1 MSVSA
6 FKAPLVP
13 AEQCVRVCVDSL
25 WVAQHLCPAEIAQG
39 KKALWS
45 LESDHTWSHLSKI
58 QHWVQQ
64 LIK

>member
-13 AEQCVRVCVDSL
+13 AEQCVRVDSL

-39 KKALWS
+39 KRALWS
-45 LESDHTWSHLSKI
+45 LESDHT
-58 QHWVQQ
+58 
-64 LIK
+64 